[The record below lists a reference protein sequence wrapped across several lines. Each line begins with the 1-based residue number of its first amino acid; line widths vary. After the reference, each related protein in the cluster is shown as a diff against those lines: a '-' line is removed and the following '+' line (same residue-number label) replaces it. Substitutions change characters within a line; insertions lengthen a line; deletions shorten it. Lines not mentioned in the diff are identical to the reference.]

1 MTNANAW
8 YVYFMR
14 CNDNSLYAG
23 ITTDIP
29 RRLHQ
34 HNNTKLG
41 AKYTRARRPVELV
54 YSEQVMSKS
63 IAAKREYFLKTLSK
77 SQKEKLISKF
87 TCSSIIA

>member
-1 MTNANAW
+1 MIKNNSW

-23 ITTDIP
+23 ITTDIL

-34 HNNTKLG
+34 HNNTKSG

-54 YSEQVMSKS
+54 YSEQVTDKS
-63 IAAKREYFLKTLSK
+63 AAAKREYQLKALSK
-77 SQKEKLISKF
+77 SKKEQLISKF
-87 TCSSIIA
+87 SPCSITD